1 MEDRKISNFS
11 AAFLSAR
18 TRVFTVGSL
27 VANIG
32 TGAGKLVF
40 SWFMSSYFL
49 GVNGFY
55 NILLGFFKLGAVRGY
70 SRAQLLEREPRLQAE
85 LKTCI
90 LLSVAAATAS
100 VVYLWFSVSVTFF
113 YKDTAVYDVPAG
125 CFIALCAFTKL
136 ITGIVSSV
144 KTKTNGSPAIHYMKM
159 LNVAD
164 GLVAIGLCQRALLF
178 MNESSVDP
186 AFFAGVGG
194 IVFSSLALAFAVFMT
209 ASAIVRKSRPRDRK

>member
-1 MEDRKISNFS
+1 MDDRKVNNFS
-11 AAFLSAR
+11 DAFLSAR
-18 TRVFTVGSL
+18 TRVFTVSSL

-32 TGAGKLVF
+32 TGVGKLVF
-40 SWFMSSYFL
+40 SWLMLSYFL
-49 GVNGFY
+49 GVNGVY

-70 SRAQLLEREPRLQAE
+70 GRAQLLEREPRLKAE

-90 LLSVAAATAS
+90 LLSVAAAVAS

-113 YKDTAVYDVPAG
+113 YEDTAVYDVPAG

-178 MNESSVDP
+178 MSEESVDP

-194 IVFSSLALAFAVFMT
+194 IVFSSLALAFAVYMA
-209 ASAIVRKSRPRDRK
+209 ASAIARRARAK